1 MPSEVKVSPDS
12 KEMKPI
18 GAVAGKTVMGAPV
31 ERFEP
36 REGQTKQDIID
47 DFHKLSY
54 SAAFEEGLT
63 WQHTKW
69 LGVPMFKMPQ
79 DILTLTEVIGDIRP
93 HLIIE
98 TGTAA
103 GGSALFMATY
113 LDAVGV
119 GKIVTVDI
127 RPIDRNYP
135 AHPRIAYLGGRS
147 SLDAEVL
154 REVQGYWDFYATTKT
169 YGEEPNVMTTPG
181 GPVIVILDSDHAQA
195 HVAKELDAYA
205 DFVTPGSYLVVE
217 DTNVNGHPVLQ
228 EHGPGPFEALEEW
241 LPSHPDFKIDRRM
254 ASYHLFSQHTWVRRS
269 RG

>member
-1 MPSEVKVSPDS
+1 MGSFQVASEVK
-12 KEMKPI
+12 ELKPASAI
-18 GAVAGKTVMGAPV
+18 TGKTVMGAPV

-36 REGQTKQDIID
+36 RPGQTKQDIID

-79 DILTLTEVIGDIRP
+79 DILTLTEVIGDVKP

-113 LDAVGV
+113 LDAVGN

-154 REVQGYWDFYATTKT
+154 REVQSYWDFYAKTHT
-169 YGEEPNVMTTPG
+169 YGEAPNQMSVPG
-181 GPVIVILDSDHAQA
+181 GPVLVILDSDHAQA

-205 DFVTPGSYLVVE
+205 DFVTPGSYLIVE
-217 DTNVNGHPVLQ
+217 DTNVNGNPVLK
-228 EHGPGPFEALEEW
+228 EHGPGPHEALEEW
-241 LPSHPDFKIDRRM
+241 LPNHPDFKIDHRM
-254 ASYHLFSQHTWVRRS
+254 ASYQLFSQHTWVRRS

>member
-1 MPSEVKVSPDS
+1 VASEVKDKELKPVS
-12 KEMKPI
+12 
-18 GAVAGKTVMGAPV
+18 AAAGKMVMGSPV

-36 REGQTKQDIID
+36 RPGQTKKDIID

-79 DILTLTEVIGDIRP
+79 DLLTLTEVIGEVKP

-113 LDAVGV
+113 FDAIGA

-127 RPIDRNYP
+127 RPVDRNYP

-154 REVQGYWDFYATTKT
+154 AEVQGYWDFYANT
-169 YGEEPNVMTTPG
+169 MTTPG
-181 GPVIVILDSDHAQA
+181 GPVMVILDSDHAQK
-195 HVAKELDAYA
+195 HVARELDAYA
-205 DFVTPGSYLVVE
+205 HFVTPGSYLVVE
-217 DTNVNGHPVLQ
+217 DTNVNGHPVLL
-228 EHGPGPFEALEEW
+228 EHGPGPYEALEEW
-241 LPSHPDFKIDRRM
+241 LPNHPEFKIDHRI
-254 ASYHLFSQHTWVRRS
+254 ASYQLFSQHTWVRKS

>member
-1 MPSEVKVSPDS
+1 MASEVVEEKKAP
-12 KEMKPI
+12 
-18 GAVAGKTVMGAPV
+18 AGKTVLGHPV

-36 REGQTKQDIID
+36 RPGQTKAQIIE

-79 DILTLTEVIGDIRP
+79 DLLTLTEVIGDVKP

-113 LDAVGV
+113 FDAIGN
-119 GKIVTVDI
+119 GKVVTVDI
-127 RPIDRNYP
+127 RSIDRNYP
-135 AHPRIAYLGGRS
+135 AHPRITYLGGRS

-154 REVQGYWDFYATTKT
+154 REVRAYWDFYANSRT
-169 YGEEPNVMTTPG
+169 YGEEPNVMTVPG
-181 GPVIVILDSDHAQA
+181 GPVLVILDSDHAKE

-205 DFVTPGSYLVVE
+205 NFVTPGSYLIVE
-217 DTNVNGHPVLQ
+217 DTNVNGHPVLL
-228 EHGPGPFEALEEW
+228 EHGPGPHEALEEW
-241 LPSHPDFKIDRRM
+241 LPKHPDFKIDHRLV
-254 ASYHLFSQHTWVRRS
+254 SYQLWSQHTWLRRS